1 MKQPLK
7 ISIDETILEQ
17 VKDNI
22 PNISEFV
29 EDCFQAYLTF
39 ATKNEQE
46 RGEELR
52 KNWENFHRAKLNI
65 HLLMKVDYEGIDMQN
80 AILKQK
86 TDAWLTVWSDYR
98 RVGSTQQYKIEKA
111 SKTLEITTEE
121 LEKVLEDTL
130 YKAKADMTKLY
141 IFDNW
146 NYIAENIL
154 PNITIEEQEFDL
166 DDLLNGKV
174 DLD

>member
-7 ISIDETILEQ
+7 ISIDEKILEM

-29 EDCFQAYLTF
+29 EDCFKAYLSF
-39 ATKNEQE
+39 AIENEEE

-52 KNWENFHRAKLNI
+52 KAWADFHRAKLNI
-65 HLLMKVDYEGIDMQN
+65 HLLMKIDYEGRDIEN
-80 AILKQK
+80 AINRQK
-86 TDAWLTVWSDYR
+86 TEAWLTVWSDYR
-98 RVGSTQQYKIEKA
+98 RVGSTENTKIEKA
-111 SKTLEITTEE
+111 SKVLEIEPEVLKQTLEN
-121 LEKVLEDTL
+121 TL
-130 YKAKADMTKLY
+130 SKSKLDKSKLY

-146 NYIAENIL
+146 NYIEENIL
-154 PNITIEEQEFDL
+154 PNVEIEEEYDL